1 MNAINKTANSNQNP
15 NLESARRDSLRE
27 EGPAQVN
34 FSRCPQQSRQLSH
47 YAKNRREN
55 KNNRAATVRYLSQ
68 KRERK
73 RSE

>member
-1 MNAINKTANSNQNP
+1 MNAISNTAKSNQSP

-27 EGPAQVN
+27 DGPA
-34 FSRCPQQSRQLSH
+34 RGQLLLSP
-47 YAKNRREN
+47 AESPAVALREKPAGN